1 MTDRKR
7 LLGLDRSITRR
18 DFVNVAGVGIAASA
32 FMSCGSQDSIS
43 KGSLAADPWS
53 DHLGPEWY
61 GPGGVGD
68 YELSHGN
75 TPEVV
80 QAAHRLRD
88 ARQTALTEAI
98 ETGEHFDVIIVGG
111 GLAGLSAAHH
121 FKRLHPSGRCLVI
134 ENHPVFGGEAN
145 GTNLRLME
153 FD

>member
-43 KGSLAADPWS
+43 EGSLAADPWS

-80 QAAHRLRD
+80 QA
-88 ARQTALTEAI
+88 
-98 ETGEHFDVIIVGG
+98 
-111 GLAGLSAAHH
+111 
-121 FKRLHPSGRCLVI
+121 CL
-134 ENHPVFGGEAN
+134 
-145 GTNLRLME
+145 L
-153 FD
+153 